1 MEFAHQPVLL
11 NEVLWGLNL
20 KSNGIYVDCTLGG
33 GGHSLAILEAQPDC
47 RVIGIDR
54 DPQAFDAARPRLACF
69 GARVELVHGNFR
81 NIDQILSN
89 LNIHAVHGIIM
100 DIGVSSPQLDHAER
114 GFSYQHDARLD
125 MRMDPIQQV
134 TAYDLVNNLSRR
146 ELARIIREYGEERW
160 AARIAEF
167 VDKYRQKQPI
177 ETTNQLVSIIKAAIP
192 KKARIEGP
200 HPAKRTFQALRIAVN
215 DELGALTE
223 ALEKATELLQP
234 GGRLCV
240 ITFHSLED
248 RIVKRFFNR
257 ISNPCSC
264 PPDLPVCSC
273 GKRQLVTVVTKKPL
287 TASRAELAVNPRAR
301 SAKLRVSERLPK
313 EDL

>member
-1 MEFAHQPVLL
+1 M
-11 NEVLWGLNL
+11 
-20 KSNGIYVDCTLGG
+20 
-33 GGHSLAILEAQPDC
+33 
-47 RVIGIDR
+47 
-54 DPQAFDAARPRLACF
+54 
-69 GARVELVHGNFR
+69 
-81 NIDQILSN
+81 
-89 LNIHAVHGIIM
+89 
-100 DIGVSSPQLDHAER
+100 
-114 GFSYQHDARLD
+114 
-125 MRMDPIQQV
+125 